1 MKFKPIAIG
10 VENYKRIID
19 KNCYYIDKTLMIK
32 DILDKGSI
40 VNLLPVQDVSA
51 ERCAG

>member
-1 MKFKPIAIG
+1 MNSYNKIKL
-10 VENYKRIID
+10 

-51 ERCAG
+51 GRCAE